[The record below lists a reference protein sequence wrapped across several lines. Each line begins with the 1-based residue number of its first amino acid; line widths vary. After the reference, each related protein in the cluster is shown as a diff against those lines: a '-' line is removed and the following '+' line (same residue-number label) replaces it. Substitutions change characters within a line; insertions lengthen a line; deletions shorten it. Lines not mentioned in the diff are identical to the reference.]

1 MINNSNSNSNSMM
14 SPASASA
21 NNAAQSPGLK
31 TYFKT
36 PEGKYKLHHEKTYP
50 AGLLHFSHGK
60 TVTQVS
66 LAPLKDKPIQAQPH
80 STSSF
85 GVTSG
90 VKSAAARLL
99 GGGNGS
105 KSLSFVGGNG
115 EDPIKSI
122 HFSNS
127 NPVCHAFDPDAKEGH
142 DLLIGLSSGD
152 VYSVSLRQQM
162 QDVGKKLIGTQHY
175 NKDGS
180 VNNTS
185 ILLYGAECWPIK
197 NSHVQKQVAK
207 MSMQRWICEHKSDK
221 IKNEDIR
228 ASVGVTFVVDKMS
241 KARLRWFG
249 HVKKRYADSSC
260 KELRNCERLNIVG
273 TRHFNLDFANFQDSK
288 RIENYKKEEI
298 AEVGGWHCGGK
309 FSSTHVEFGFG
320 RSMWWLM
327 VKKIGRGVWWNLWMK
342 NKKKSVRK
350 LVILLDEE
358 EGVCGRCTSITWV
371 PNSDG
376 AFVVAHADGNFYVY
390 DKASV
395 ETNWE
400 CTNFQSKDGSADP
413 SFPVIKDQTHFS
425 VAHARYS
432 KNPVARWH
440 ICQGSINS
448 IAFSTDGG
456 YLRIFDYKNEQLIC
470 GGKSYYG
477 ALLCCAWS
485 MDGKYVLAGGE
496 DDLVQVWSM
505 EERKVVAWGEGHN
518 SWVSGVAFDS
528 YWSAPNSDGTDEN
541 VVYRFGSVGQDTQL
555 LLWDLEMDEIVVPM
569 RRPHGGSPTYSTGSQ
584 SSHWDRAC
592 PVGTLQPAP
601 SMRDVPKLSPLVTHR
616 VHTEPLS
623 GVMFTHESVLTICRE
638 GHIKVWVRPEF
649 SETQTSNS
657 ESLLSTSLKEKPPIS
672 GKVVS
677 SKLQAMT

>member
-1 MINNSNSNSNSMM
+1 MINSAGSNNMM
-14 SPASASA
+14 SPSSASA
-21 NNAAQSPGLK
+21 NNNVHSPGLK

-36 PEGKYKLHHEKTYP
+36 PEGKYKLQYEKTYP

-60 TVTQVS
+60 TVTQVTV
-66 LAPLKDKPIQAQPH
+66 AHLKDKPMQSQPQ

-85 GVTSG
+85 GVSSG
-90 VKSAAARLL
+90 VRSAAARLL

-105 KSLSFVGGNG
+105 KSHSFVGGNG
-115 EDPIKSI
+115 GSKSVSGMSGRAGSFGVTSSNNNVSVPNFDGKGTYLVFNVGDTIFISDLNSRDKDPIKSI

-127 NPVCHAFDPDAKEGH
+127 NPICHAFDPDAKDGH

-152 VYSVSLRQQM
+152 VYSVSLRQQL
-162 QDVGKKLIGTQHY
+162 QDVGKKLIGAQHY

-180 VNNTS
+180 VNNS
-185 ILLYGAECWPIK
+185 
-197 NSHVQKQVAK
+197 
-207 MSMQRWICEHKSDK
+207 
-221 IKNEDIR
+221 
-228 ASVGVTFVVDKMS
+228 
-241 KARLRWFG
+241 
-249 HVKKRYADSSC
+249 
-260 KELRNCERLNIVG
+260 
-273 TRHFNLDFANFQDSK
+273 
-288 RIENYKKEEI
+288 
-298 AEVGGWHCGGK
+298 
-309 FSSTHVEFGFG
+309 
-320 RSMWWLM
+320 
-327 VKKIGRGVWWNLWMK
+327 
-342 NKKKSVRK
+342 
-350 LVILLDEE
+350 
-358 EGVCGRCTSITWV
+358 RCTSIAWV
-371 PNSDG
+371 PNTDG
-376 AFVVAHADGNFYVY
+376 SFIVAHADGNFYVY
-390 DKASV
+390 DK
-395 ETNWE
+395 
-400 CTNFQSKDGSADP
+400 SKDGSADP

-432 KNPVARWH
+432 KNPIARWH

-448 IAFSTDGG
+448 VAFSSDGAYIATVGRDG

-485 MDGKYVLAGGE
+485 MDGKYILAGGE

-505 EERKVVAWGEGHN
+505 DERKVVAWGEGHS

-528 YWSAPNSDGTDEN
+528 HWSAPNSDGTDEN

-569 RRPHGGSPTYSTGSQ
+569 RRPHGGSPTFSTGSQ

-601 SMRDVPKLSPLVTHR
+601 SMRDIPKLSPLVTHR

-623 GVMFTHESVLTICRE
+623 GLIFTQESVLTICRE

-649 SETQTSNS
+649 GETQTSNS
-657 ESLLSTSLKEKPPIS
+657 ESLLSTSLKDKPPIS